1 MKNEYEKES
10 RRPEKN
16 RPPAL
21 HFAACADIMIGNSFS
36 DRKREI
42 TVKQRKTFRMN
53 CILLAALLVLSSALP
68 AAAQTEP
75 AEKIVPIAT
84 FQKELISMEINK
96 VEAME
101 RETVDELPLYFQ
113 TDYPNDKYA
122 DGTIA
127 DSGCSV
133 TALAMVAS
141 YLTGHKYLP
150 DELAYY
156 FGGRAENNIARL
168 EYGSEKMQL
177 PFEARLNFHQT
188 IQGLKDGK
196 IAIVLMRSDSIFT
209 DNQHFIVLAG
219 YNEAGKIIVY
229 DPYEPNYSQQILK
242 NAFANGFEE
251 GDIQLGFSGGWL
263 YDKSAMPEE
272 PFLYKEEIVKKTS
285 RYGDIELTFEEKT
298 LLAQMIWVEA
308 RGESKDG
315 QQAVAEVVLN
325 RMVSENFPN
334 TIEKVILQKDAFRSA
349 PLLDTAEPY
358 DTQFEAIERAVYG
371 PYVLPVEVYYFDTT
385 PVNDNVWGKIGGHV
399 FCYE

>member
-1 MKNEYEKES
+1 M
-10 RRPEKN
+10 RP
-16 RPPAL
+16 
-21 HFAACADIMIGNSFS
+21 
-36 DRKREI
+36 RKG
-42 TVKQRKTFRMN
+42 FRIN
-53 CILLAALLVLSSALP
+53 CILFAALLVFSAALP
-68 AAAQTEP
+68 AFAQTET

-84 FQKELISMEINK
+84 IQKELVSMEINK

-101 RETVDELPLYFQ
+101 RETVEELPLYFQ

-127 DSGCSV
+127 DSGCSI

-168 EYGSEKMQL
+168 EYGSEAMQL

-196 IAIVLMRSDSIFT
+196 IAIALMRSDSIFT

-219 YNEAGKIIVY
+219 YNAEDKIIVY

-285 RYGDIELTFEEKT
+285 RYGDVELTFEEKK

-308 RGESKDG
+308 RGESEDG

-325 RMVSENFPN
+325 RMVSENFPD
-334 TIEKVILQKDAFRSA
+334 TLEKVILQKDAFRSA

-385 PVNDNVWGKIGGHV
+385 PVNDNVWGKIGGHI

>member
-1 MKNEYEKES
+1 M
-10 RRPEKN
+10 R
-16 RPPAL
+16 L
-21 HFAACADIMIGNSFS
+21 
-36 DRKREI
+36 RKG
-42 TVKQRKTFRMN
+42 FRVN
-53 CILLAALLVLSSALP
+53 CILLAALLVVSAALP
-68 AAAQTEP
+68 VSAQTE
-75 AEKIVPIAT
+75 AAGKIVPLAT
-84 FQKELISMEINK
+84 IHKELVSMEINQ

-101 RETVDELPLYFQ
+101 RETVEELPLYFQ
-113 TDYPNDKYA
+113 TDYPNDKYG

-127 DSGCSV
+127 DNGCSI
-133 TALAMVAS
+133 TALAMIAS
-141 YLTGHKYLP
+141 YLTGHRYLP

-168 EYGSEKMQL
+168 ETGSEAMQL

-196 IAIVLMRSDSIFT
+196 IAIALMRSDSIFT

-272 PFLYKEEIVKKTS
+272 PFLYKEEIVKKSS
-285 RYGDIELTFEEKT
+285 RYGDVELTFEEKK
-298 LLAQMIWVEA
+298 LLACMIWVEA
-308 RGESKDG
+308 RGESEDG

-325 RMVSENFPN
+325 RMVSDSFPD
-334 TIEKVILQKDAFRSA
+334 TIEKVILQKDVFRSA

-358 DTQFEAIERAVYG
+358 DTQYEAIERAVYG
-371 PYVLPVEVYYFDTT
+371 PYVLPDTVYYFDTT
-385 PVNDNVWGKIGGHV
+385 PVNDNVWGKIGGHI

>member
-1 MKNEYEKES
+1 MK
-10 RRPEKN
+10 
-16 RPPAL
+16 L
-21 HFAACADIMIGNSFS
+21 
-36 DRKREI
+36 RK
-42 TVKQRKTFRMN
+42 VFRMN
-53 CILLAALLVLSSALP
+53 CILLCVLLVFSAALP
-68 AAAQTEP
+68 AFAQTEP
-75 AEKIVPIAT
+75 EKIVPLAT
-84 FQKELISMEINK
+84 IQKELVSMEINE

-127 DSGCSV
+127 DSGCSI

-168 EYGSEKMQL
+168 EYGSETMQL

-188 IQGLKDGK
+188 IQGLKEGK
-196 IAIVLMRSDSIFT
+196 VAIALMRSDSIFT

-219 YNEAGKIIVY
+219 YNADGRILVY

-251 GDIQLGFSGGWL
+251 GDIQLGFSGGWV

-272 PFLYKEEIVKKTS
+272 PFLYKEEIVKKES
-285 RYGDIELTFEEKT
+285 RYGNIELTYEEKK

-308 RGESKDG
+308 RGESEDG

-325 RMVSENFPN
+325 RLVSDNFPN
-334 TIEKVILQKDAFRSA
+334 SLEKVILQKDAFRSA

-358 DTQFEAIERAVYG
+358 DTQFEAIERALYG
-371 PYVLPVEVYYFDTT
+371 PNVLPMEVYYFDTT